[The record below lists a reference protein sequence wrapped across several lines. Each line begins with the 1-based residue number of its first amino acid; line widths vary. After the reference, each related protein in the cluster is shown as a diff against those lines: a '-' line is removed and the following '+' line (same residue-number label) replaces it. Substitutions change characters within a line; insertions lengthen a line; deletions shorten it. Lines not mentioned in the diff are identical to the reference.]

1 MAVDAER
8 LLPEYLARHPQ
19 AALEWETT
27 RKLRY
32 DPRVTRV
39 GHLLRKTSLDEL
51 PQLFNVLRGE
61 MSCVGPR
68 PVVSDELALYGAF
81 SEDYLRTRPGVTG
94 LWQVTGRSTTD
105 FAHRVSLDSHYV
117 RNWSLLADA
126 VILARTTFAVARF
139 DQAG

>member
-1 MAVDAER
+1 M
-8 LLPEYLARHPQ
+8 
-19 AALEWETT
+19 
-27 RKLRY
+27 
-32 DPRVTRV
+32 
-39 GHLLRKTSLDEL
+39 
-51 PQLFNVLRGE
+51 
-61 MSCVGPR
+61 
-68 PVVSDELALYGAF
+68 
-81 SEDYLRTRPGVTG
+81 TG